1 MIGTYIQ
8 VTFALIAVIGL
19 IIAIGYLSKKRQGK
33 TSLINVL
40 DYHSFGQRKGI
51 AALKVGTEILLIGIT
66 STDLKLLKTLDEDN
80 LNPEISKD
88 ISDKLLKLNNIK
100 KLLNEK

>member
-8 VTFALIAVIGL
+8 VTVALIGVIGL
-19 IIAIGYLSKKRQGK
+19 IIAIGYVLKKRQGK
-33 TSLINVL
+33 PSLINVL

-51 AALKVGTEILLIGIT
+51 AALKVGAEVLLIGIT
-66 STDLKLLKTLDEDN
+66 STDIKLLKTLDEDD
-80 LNPEISKD
+80 LNAEISKD
-88 ISDKLLKLNNIK
+88 ISEKLLKLSNIK